1 MGGGGLA
8 AMGAKQKILFVD
20 DDPEIMAA
28 LRRRLCRKYVVDTA
42 QGPIRG
48 LEAVIDRGPYA
59 VIVSD
64 LRMPGMG
71 GVEFLSRLR
80 KACPDT
86 VRVMLT
92 GYADLKTAM
101 DAVNT
106 GQVFRFLAKPC
117 AEEELDEA
125 LAASVAHYL
134 QTSAE
139 KEFLKGALRGIIKV
153 LTDLLA
159 LLNPEALGR
168 ATRVK
173 RLVADMARYCDAPDV
188 WRIEL
193 AVMLS
198 QLGAMVMP
206 EAMFARL
213 RAEGALDGDPQ
224 RLFARHP
231 AIGADLLVNI
241 PKLGEVADIIRH
253 QETPYAGD
261 GAGGPAVPDIPLGAR
276 LLKVVLDF
284 DRLLTSGTGRDE
296 ALAVLA
302 GREGLYDPKA
312 LKLLGVLAGSR
323 EGYCRGEASVSA
335 LTPGMVL
342 EEDICLDT
350 GEKAA
355 VAGQVV
361 DPGLMERL
369 QGLGIGRKTPIRVLT
384 PTAEEVQPGIA
395 DPDLLALLRRVRGG
409 PFGR

>member
-1 MGGGGLA
+1 
-8 AMGAKQKILFVD
+8 MGAKQKILFVD
-20 DDPEIMAA
+20 DDPEILAA
-28 LRRRLCRKYVVDTA
+28 LRRRLRRKYVVDTA
-42 QGPIRG
+42 LGPIRA
-48 LEAVIDRGPYA
+48 LEAVIERGPYA

-64 LRMPGMG
+64 LRMPAMDGM
-71 GVEFLSRLR
+71 EFLGRLR
-80 KACPDT
+80 KTCPDT

-92 GYADLKTAM
+92 GHADLKTAM

-106 GQVFRFLAKPC
+106 DQVFRFLAKPC
-117 AEEELDEA
+117 AEEDLDEA
-125 LAASVAHYL
+125 LAASVAQYL
-134 QTSAE
+134 QASAE

-159 LLNPEALGR
+159 LLNAEALGR

-206 EAMFARL
+206 EAMFASL
-213 RAEGALDGDPQ
+213 RAEGTLDGDRE

-261 GAGGPAVPDIPLGAR
+261 GSGGPAGPEIPLGAR
-276 LLKVVLDF
+276 LLKAAFDF

-296 ALAVLA
+296 ALAVMA
-302 GREGLYDPKA
+302 GRQGLYDPRA
-312 LKLLGVLAGSR
+312 LEVLGLLAGSR

-335 LTPGMVL
+335 LTAGMVL
-342 EEDICLDT
+342 EEDICLGT

-361 DPGLMERL
+361 DPGLIERL
-369 QGLGIGRKTPIRVLT
+369 QGLGIGRKTPVRVLT
-384 PTAEEVQPGIA
+384 PTSEEAQSGMA
-395 DPDLLALLRRVRGG
+395 DPELLALLRRVRSC
-409 PFGR
+409 PTGR

>member
-1 MGGGGLA
+1 
-8 AMGAKQKILFVD
+8 MGAKQKILFVD
-20 DDPEIMAA
+20 DDPEILAA
-28 LRRRLCRKYVVDTA
+28 LRRRLRRKYVVDTA
-42 QGPIRG
+42 LGPIRA
-48 LEAVIDRGPYA
+48 LEAVIERGPYA

-64 LRMPGMG
+64 QRMPAMDGM
-71 GVEFLSRLR
+71 EFLGRLR

-101 DAVNT
+101 DALNT

-117 AEEELDEA
+117 PEEELDEA
-125 LAASVAHYL
+125 LAASVAQYL
-134 QTSAE
+134 QASAE

-159 LLNPEALGR
+159 LLNAEALGR

-173 RLVADMARYCDAPDV
+173 RLVSDMARYCDAPDV

-206 EAMFARL
+206 EAMFASL
-213 RAEGALDGDPQ
+213 RAEGALDGDRE

-261 GAGGPAVPDIPLGAR
+261 GSGGPAGPEIPLGAR
-276 LLKVVLDF
+276 LLKAALDF

-296 ALAVLA
+296 ALAVLN

-312 LKLLGVLAGSR
+312 LEVLGLLAGSR

-335 LTPGMVL
+335 LTAGMVL
-342 EEDICLDT
+342 EEDICLGT

-361 DPGLMERL
+361 DPGLIERL
-369 QGLGIGRKTPIRVLT
+369 QGLGIGRRPPVRVLT
-384 PTAEEVQPGIA
+384 PTSEEAPSGMA
-395 DPDLLALLRRVRGG
+395 DPELLALLRRVRSC
-409 PFGR
+409 PPGR